1 MARIWDYRA
10 INLTP
15 EEQSAFMLANNMA
28 VSTTKLVTA
37 TLLQVC
43 VAAFVAWL
51 VHPMLAWL
59 AAGLVLVFKWILL
72 YRGEGIIG
80 SKWQDHCLGRIK
92 EAEDEVKE
100 VERQLAELQ
109 EPFVSSFTDGDIME
123 LEQRDWD
130 HYKRTRKA
138 LRAARHLAYARL
150 GDYTMRLEWAGRSS
164 KAKP

>member
-51 VHPMLAWL
+51 VHPMLA
-59 AAGLVLVFKWILL
+59 
-72 YRGEGIIG
+72 
-80 SKWQDHCLGRIK
+80 
-92 EAEDEVKE
+92 
-100 VERQLAELQ
+100 
-109 EPFVSSFTDGDIME
+109 
-123 LEQRDWD
+123 
-130 HYKRTRKA
+130 
-138 LRAARHLAYARL
+138 
-150 GDYTMRLEWAGRSS
+150 
-164 KAKP
+164 